1 MTDYVIDIETDGI
14 DATKIH
20 CMSIH
25 DGNKI
30 NTLVT
35 YADMQVF
42 IANLDSNDRI
52 IGHNFI
58 RYDAPIIERILNT
71 NLPCE
76 IVDTLAL
83 SWYLYPNRTWSH
95 GLEKWGEDLGIAKPK
110 IEDWENLTI
119 EEYTHRCEEDVRIN
133 TKLWLGFN
141 SYLEQLYDG
150 KTERILKYLS
160 LKMKCAMLQERS
172 KWKLDVDKA
181 QALLEELTTEYDKSY
196 DRLFKVMPQ
205 VPKYVD
211 RKRPANMYKKDG
223 TLSTAGQRWYDL
235 CASHGYDYTKHE
247 ESIKVIAKWVD
258 PNPTSMVQIKA
269 WLTDLE
275 WKPDTYDTNPKGD
288 RIPLVKLKDGT
299 LSKSVEAMITK
310 HPYLEELATMTVVK
324 SRISVVNN
332 LLKAA
337 DAKGFVTAQVH
348 GFTNTLRF
356 RHRVCV
362 NIPSPRKPYGKEIRA
377 LFTVRKPDHV
387 LCGSDMSSLEDRT
400 KQHYMWGYDPEYVKE
415 MMTEDFDP
423 HLDLAL
429 SAGAV
434 TPEQVAEYKAGN
446 HTPEVTQVRHNYKGG
461 NYACTYGAGVLT
473 LSRQLGITESE
484 ASKIH
489 RAYWS
494 RNWSVKSIAED
505 AIIKSVKNIKKEDNT
520 WLYNPVSKL
529 YYYLKADKDRFSTLN
544 QGTGVFC
551 FDVWIAGIL
560 RKRPQLT
567 AQFHD
572 EIILECK
579 QGTEQEVTNLLK
591 ESVHEV
597 NKKLKLNRELDC
609 DIQFGKDY
617 SNIH

>member
-25 DGNKI
+25 DGDKI

-58 RYDAPIIERILNT
+58 RYDAPIIERILDT
-71 NLPCE
+71 KLPCE

-119 EEYTHRCEEDVRIN
+119 EEYTHRCEQDVRIN

-160 LKMKCAMLQERS
+160 LKMRCAMLQERS

-205 VPKYVD
+205 VPKYTD
-211 RKRPANMYKKDG
+211 RKPPSIMYKKDG
-223 TLSTAGQRWYDL
+223 SLSAAGERWCAL
-235 CASHGYDYTKHE
+235 CDEHGYDRTTHRE
-247 ESIKVIAKWVD
+247 TIKQLVKWAD

-269 WLTDLE
+269 WLFELG
-275 WKPDTYDTNPKGD
+275 WVPDAYELNPNKT
-288 RIPLVKLKDGT
+288 RVPLVKHKDGT
-299 LSKSVEAMITK
+299 LCVSVEAMISK

-337 DAKGFVTAQVH
+337 DDKGFVAAQVH

-356 RHRVCV
+356 RHSVCV

-387 LCGSDMSSLEDRT
+387 LCGSDMASLEDRT
-400 KQHYMWGYDPEYVKE
+400 KQHYMWSYDPDYVKE

-446 HTPEVTQVRHNYKGG
+446 HTPEITQVRHNYKGG

-473 LSRQLGITESE
+473 LSRQLGISESE
-484 ASKIH
+484 AGKIH
-489 RAYWS
+489 RAYWK
-494 RNWSVKSIAED
+494 RNWAVKSIAD
-505 AIIKSVKNIKKEDNT
+505 DVTLKSVKNVKKEDNS

-529 YYYLKADKDRFSTLN
+529 YYFLKADKDRFSTLN

-579 QGTEQEVTNLLK
+579 QGTEQEVINLLK
-591 ESVHEV
+591 ESVHDV

>member
-14 DATKIH
+14 EATKIH

-25 DGNKI
+25 DGDKI

-58 RYDAPIIERILNT
+58 RYDAPIIERILDT
-71 NLPCE
+71 KLPCE

-110 IEDWENLTI
+110 IDDWENLTT
-119 EEYTHRCEEDVRIN
+119 EEYVHRCEEDVKIN
-133 TKLWLGFN
+133 HKLWLGFHG
-141 SYLEQLYDG
+141 YLMQLYDG
-150 KTERILKYLS
+150 KPERLIKYLS
-160 LKMKCAMLQERS
+160 LKMRCAMLQERS
-172 KWKLDVDKA
+172 KWKLDIDKA

-205 VPKYVD
+205 VPKYTD
-211 RKRPANMYKKDG
+211 RKPPSIMYKKDG
-223 TLSTAGQRWYDL
+223 SFSAAGERWCAL
-235 CASHGYDYTKHE
+235 CDEHGYDHTTHRE
-247 ESIKVIAKWVD
+247 PIKQLVKWVD
-258 PNPTSMVQIKA
+258 PNPTSMVQIKS
-269 WLTDLE
+269 WLTDLG
-275 WKPDTYDTNPKGD
+275 WVPDTYELNPKKA
-288 RIPLVKLKDGT
+288 RVPLVKHKDGT
-299 LSKSVEAMITK
+299 LTVSVETMISK

-377 LFTVRKPDHV
+377 LFTVRKPEHV
-387 LCGSDMSSLEDRT
+387 LCGSDMASLEDRT
-400 KQHYMWGYDPEYVKE
+400 KQHYMWDYDPEYVKE
-415 MMTEDFDP
+415 MMTDDFDP

-434 TPEQVAEYKAGN
+434 TAEQVAEYKAGN
-446 HTPEVTQVRHNYKGG
+446 HTPDVTQLRHNYKGG

-473 LSRQLGITESE
+473 LSRQLGISESE

-489 RAYWS
+489 KAYWK
-494 RNWSVKSIAED
+494 RNWAVKSIAD
-505 AIIKSVKNIKKEDNT
+505 DVTLKSVKNVKKEDNS

-529 YYYLKADKDRFSTLN
+529 YYFLKADKDRFSTLN

-579 QGTEQEVTNLLK
+579 QESEQDVINLLK
-591 ESVHEV
+591 ESVHDV

>member
-269 WLTDLE
+269 WLTDL
-275 WKPDTYDTNPKGD
+275 
-288 RIPLVKLKDGT
+288 
-299 LSKSVEAMITK
+299 
-310 HPYLEELATMTVVK
+310 
-324 SRISVVNN
+324 
-332 LLKAA
+332 
-337 DAKGFVTAQVH
+337 
-348 GFTNTLRF
+348 
-356 RHRVCV
+356 
-362 NIPSPRKPYGKEIRA
+362 
-377 LFTVRKPDHV
+377 
-387 LCGSDMSSLEDRT
+387 
-400 KQHYMWGYDPEYVKE
+400 
-415 MMTEDFDP
+415 
-423 HLDLAL
+423 
-429 SAGAV
+429 
-434 TPEQVAEYKAGN
+434 
-446 HTPEVTQVRHNYKGG
+446 
-461 NYACTYGAGVLT
+461 
-473 LSRQLGITESE
+473 
-484 ASKIH
+484 
-489 RAYWS
+489 
-494 RNWSVKSIAED
+494 
-505 AIIKSVKNIKKEDNT
+505 
-520 WLYNPVSKL
+520 
-529 YYYLKADKDRFSTLN
+529 
-544 QGTGVFC
+544 
-551 FDVWIAGIL
+551 
-560 RKRPQLT
+560 
-567 AQFHD
+567 
-572 EIILECK
+572 
-579 QGTEQEVTNLLK
+579 
-591 ESVHEV
+591 
-597 NKKLKLNRELDC
+597 
-609 DIQFGKDY
+609 
-617 SNIH
+617 